1 MPPSTIF
8 QRKGNSKQ
16 QRMGGWFSSTIAWN
30 WGLWK
35 PTLTFCIANYYAALL
50 SNHNMKWG
58 RKVHKIGLLR
68 RFMRIAWTLNS
79 STRRYLRSFSPPWP
93 VLHHLQPYDGTLWV
107 SLSFKLDK
115 VGLCAITCKYLGSAH
130 ILFTWLWESW
140 SSRMAA
146 IILSISKS
154 IYCHWIQ
161 MLMLSVFS
169 HSPLL
174 LVAGRLKNILSFSR
188 LQ

>member
-50 SNHNMKWG
+50 SNHNMKWE

-93 VLHHLQPYDGTLWV
+93 VLHHLQPYDGT
-107 SLSFKLDK
+107 SSPQHCECQ
-115 VGLCAITCKYLGSAH
+115 VGQSWS
-130 ILFTWLWESW
+130 LFTWLWESW